1 MADDEVLAQRLA
13 RHNRRWG
20 AALENW
26 YRHAAVAWTPGM
38 IVDHELRIRFDT
50 FFPWAEFSHSL
61 RSLAQAFLP
70 SPAWTPRLLEESAVE
85 TALDFWEEVGDFCG
99 RATFRQEELLPF
111 FCACADPPRFGTR
124 AGRYPDQLSS
134 LPRADAL
141 LDLGCGIG
149 LGTLEA
155 ARQCKATHVVGV
167 TLEPLEAWMANRRT
181 LPHDALRQQEFRRF
195 QDIPAEFLAG
205 EATSYRGK
213 ERFALIL
220 CNGLAGGRFLKRR
233 EQFLELLK
241 TFDTNLQV
249 GGMVALANSFHPG
262 YRKSTEE
269 FLQTAAE
276 LGWTVSG
283 NWRNSRLQR
292 QRL

>member
-1 MADDEVLAQRLA
+1 
-13 RHNRRWG
+13 
-20 AALENW
+20 
-26 YRHAAVAWTPGM
+26 
-38 IVDHELRIRFDT
+38 
-50 FFPWAEFSHSL
+50 
-61 RSLAQAFLP
+61 
-70 SPAWTPRLLEESAVE
+70 
-85 TALDFWEEVGDFCG
+85 
-99 RATFRQEELLPF
+99 
-111 FCACADPPRFGTR
+111 
-124 AGRYPDQLSS
+124 
-134 LPRADAL
+134 
-141 LDLGCGIG
+141 
-149 LGTLEA
+149 
-155 ARQCKATHVVGV
+155 
-167 TLEPLEAWMANRRT
+167 MANRRT